1 MGTSNFCY
9 QNRCVVL
16 TNDDYEFDNVPK
28 LGNWVNDSRSYA
40 SKEILY
46 KEISCTNEYA
56 KTIKPIRLHQ
66 IVMTNGYY
74 EHACIDFILNENEYV
89 TDCLGSLDYYNFCD
103 MEEIQNEI
111 VETYHIT
118 HEEFQLIYKKVM
130 NNMGISETDEDDFDT
145 FFDVLMNEI
154 YDKIVENEIVHC
166 NKIIDLIKENYGYEE
181 YGCVAVASN
190 GESFYNKID

>member
-28 LGNWVNDSRSYA
+28 LGNWVNDNRNYP

-46 KEISCTNEYA
+46 KETSCTKEYA

-66 IVMTNGYY
+66 IVMTIGYY

-89 TDCLGSLDYYNFCD
+89 TDCLGSLGYYNFCD

-130 NNMGISETDEDDFDT
+130 NNIQY
-145 FFDVLMNEI
+145 LRQ
-154 YDKIVENEIVHC
+154 
-166 NKIIDLIKENYGYEE
+166 
-181 YGCVAVASN
+181 
-190 GESFYNKID
+190 